1 MSYPVLRGRT
11 KPETPL
17 KGVSGSFICHAVA
30 FLEGKEGRFP
40 LDFFANCYKPFRSVK
55 KRSTNSRFL

>member
-1 MSYPVLRGRT
+1 MSYPVLWGRT

-30 FLEGKEGRFP
+30 FSEGKEG
-40 LDFFANCYKPFRSVK
+40 
-55 KRSTNSRFL
+55 